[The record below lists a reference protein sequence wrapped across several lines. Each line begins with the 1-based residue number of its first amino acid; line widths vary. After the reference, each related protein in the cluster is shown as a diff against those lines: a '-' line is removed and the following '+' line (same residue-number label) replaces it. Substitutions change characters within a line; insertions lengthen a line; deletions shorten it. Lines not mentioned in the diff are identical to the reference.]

1 MNYTIRIAHYPF
13 TCPVTGIKI
22 RKGDQYADM
31 DGMALSLKAV
41 LPERRLR
48 KLSHVK

>member
-1 MNYTIRIAHYPF
+1 MNYTIKIAHYSF
-13 TCPVTGIKI
+13 TCPVTGIKVH
-22 RKGDQYADM
+22 KGDEYADL

-48 KLSHVK
+48 KLSYIK